1 MKFDHKNKMFQI
13 MIKIL
18 VFMYI
23 LIFYSN
29 KVFSK
34 TNKNILNKTNFQI
47 QAIILSNLGSGL
59 GLSYKLKNNLWFNL
73 EQQTIKGTMS
83 RNTNGN
89 SNREDSDFDTRTVY
103 ANLRYYLT
111 DILDELSFQTGL
123 IYRDWEAKS
132 LIIDNSNDQRKGVYT
147 VMYPENGYN
156 FGLGLNWFYTNGLF
170 SSLNFVKIITNEP
183 SVDYELEG
191 NYECNLS
198 CQEDFEAKV
207 DKYSPTNLFF
217 FNFGFSF

>member
-1 MKFDHKNKMFQI
+1 MKFDHKSIIVQI

-18 VFMYI
+18 VCMCV

-29 KVFSK
+29 NVFSM

-59 GLSYKLKNNLWFNL
+59 GLSYKLNNNLWFNL
-73 EQQTIKGTMS
+73 EQQILKGAMS

-89 SNREDSDFDTRTVY
+89 SNREDSDFDIRTVY

-111 DILDELSFQTGL
+111 DILDKLSFQIGL
-123 IYRDWEAKS
+123 IFRDWEAKS
-132 LIIDNSNDQRKGVYT
+132 LIIDNSNEQRKGVYR

-183 SVDYELEG
+183 SVEYELEG
-191 NYECNLS
+191 DYECNLS